1 MVTLTNATD
10 ALRSFNRSEVQKR
23 QEKMH
28 MKLSE
33 SIVALNEKHAEMV
46 KQLSEIL
53 TKNGDVD
60 VYIGNM
66 IPFDCDHLDEQL
78 HVDMVTP
85 AEVCEP
91 EEYPNGYLHLG
102 AW

>member
-1 MVTLTNATD
+1 
-10 ALRSFNRSEVQKR
+10 
-23 QEKMH
+23 

-33 SIVALNEKHAEMV
+33 SIVALKEKHAEMV

-66 IPFDCDHLDEQL
+66 IPFDGDHLDEHL
-78 HVDMVTP
+78 HVDMVTV
-85 AEVCEP
+85 AEAMEP
-91 EEYPNGYLHLG
+91 EKYPNGYLHLG
-102 AW
+102 EW